1 MSHLGKADHL
11 AAFGRRVYPL
21 PFQALRASFPEGKHL
36 LTVFPICPGYLLAI
50 SLICAWQR
58 QMNLP
63 GRSAATLPALGRVGT
78 GSMLTV
84 FLICAMNG

>member
-1 MSHLGKADHL
+1 MENKQELSILRIDLPSHRYRG
-11 AAFGRRVYPL
+11 V
-21 PFQALRASFPEGKHL
+21 PEGEHL
-36 LTVFPICPGYLLAI
+36 LKDYLTCFGYLLAI